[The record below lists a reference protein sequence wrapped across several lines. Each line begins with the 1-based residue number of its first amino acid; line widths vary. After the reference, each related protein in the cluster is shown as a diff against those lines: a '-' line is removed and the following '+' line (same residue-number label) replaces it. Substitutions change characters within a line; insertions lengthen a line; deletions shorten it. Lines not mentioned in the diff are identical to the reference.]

1 MRSME
6 SKRVLVIGLGSS
18 GSAAVALLRKRNA
31 RVVAVDSADT
41 EALRREA
48 GRLRAQ
54 GAEVWL
60 GARQFPAGEF
70 DFVVTSPGVPPTNP
84 ILLEAY
90 RRSVPVISELELGF
104 QESLCLHIAITGTN
118 GKTTTTE
125 LVERMLLQN
134 QIKTIAAGN
143 IGQPVSEVADKTADL
158 DFLTLEVSSFQL
170 ETIQFF
176 RPVIA
181 VLLNL
186 TPDHLDRYSGMEE
199 YIRAKARIF
208 TNQQAFDWAIIQSEA
223 LAKLKALDVQIP
235 SKIITFSVT
244 DPAADIYLDRG
255 LLISRMEGWAG
266 PLLDMDNC
274 RLRGPHNA
282 ENLMAALAV
291 GRVLRIGLSGMVESL
306 KTYEPAA
313 HRCEVVAEIDGVT
326 YINDSKATNLD
337 AVHKAL
343 LSIPTTQ
350 ENHPNVWL
358 IAGGRD
364 KGLDFHEIAPLLARK
379 VKGAFLI
386 GETREK
392 IQSAWSLFTRCTLM
406 DSLTQSVEEA
416 ARRARPGDVVL
427 LSPACAS
434 FDQFR
439 DYRHRGEVFRQ
450 AVQALQN
457 QRSAPGGAT
466 SGPTTGAGPTSD
478 PYNTNNDE
486 FNQSRASRRAREL
499 SGVRM

>member
-1 MRSME
+1 ME

-18 GSAAVALLRKRNA
+18 GVAASALLRKRGA
-31 RVVAVDSADT
+31 HVVAVDEADND
-41 EALRREA
+41 ALRREA
-48 GRLRAQ
+48 TRMRAE
-54 GAEVWL
+54 GTEVLL
-60 GARQFPAGEF
+60 GAKRAPTGEF
-70 DFVVTSPGVPPTNP
+70 DLVVTSPGVPPTSP
-84 ILLEAY
+84 ILSEMIG
-90 RRSVPVISELELGF
+90 RRVPVIGELELGY
-104 QESLCLHIAITGTN
+104 QESLCLNIAITGTN

-125 LVERMLLQN
+125 LVERLLQQN
-134 QIKTIAAGN
+134 QIKTVAAGN
-143 IGQPVSEVADKTADL
+143 IGRPVCAVADETTNL

-223 LAKLKALDVQIP
+223 LAKMQALGVSIP
-235 SKIITFSVT
+235 SKIITFSAT
-244 DPAADIYLDRG
+244 DPAADLYLDRG

-313 HRCEVVAEIDGVT
+313 HRCEVVAEVDGVI

-337 AVHKAL
+337 AVQKAL
-343 LSIPTTQ
+343 LSVPATADD
-350 ENHPNVWL
+350 HPNVWL
-358 IAGGRD
+358 IAGGKD
-364 KGLDFHEIAPLLARK
+364 KGLGFHDIGPLLSRK

-392 IQSAWSLFTRCTLM
+392 IRAAWGLFTPCTLV
-406 DSLTQSVEEA
+406 DSLTEAVEEA
-416 ARRARPGDVVL
+416 SHRASPGDVVL
-427 LSPACAS
+427 LSPACSS

-450 AVQALQN
+450 AVRNLPN
-457 QRSAPGGAT
+457 FRSAPSGRT
-466 SGPTTGAGPTSD
+466 SGPSRGPD
-478 PYNTNNDE
+478 PFIE
-486 FNQSRASRRAREL
+486 PFNPMSASGRLREL
-499 SGVRM
+499 TAARL

>member
-1 MRSME
+1 ME

-18 GSAAVALLRKRNA
+18 GSAAATLLRKRGA

-41 EALRREA
+41 EAVRWSA

-54 GAEVWL
+54 GAEVSL
-60 GARQFPAGEF
+60 GARQFPTGEF
-70 DFVVTSPGVPPTNP
+70 DFVVTSPGVPATNP
-84 ILLEAY
+84 ILSEAI
-90 RRSVPVISELELGF
+90 RRSIPVIGELELGF
-104 QESLCLHIAITGTN
+104 QESLCLNIAITGTN

-125 LVERMLLQN
+125 LVERMLQQN
-134 QIKTIAAGN
+134 QIKTTAAGN
-143 IGQPVSEVADKTADL
+143 IGRPVCDVADQTSDL

-181 VLLNL
+181 VVLNL
-186 TPDHLDRYSGMEE
+186 TPDHLDRYASMED

-223 LAKLKALDVQIP
+223 LAKFRALNVEIP
-235 SKIITFSVT
+235 SKIITFST
-244 DPAADIYLDRG
+244 ADPTADIYLDRG

-266 PLLDMDNC
+266 PLLDMDHS

-291 GRVLRIGLSGMVESL
+291 GRVLRIGLSGMVEAL
-306 KTYEPAA
+306 KTYQPAA

-337 AVHKAL
+337 AVQKAL
-343 LSIPTTQ
+343 LSIPAA
-350 ENHPNVWL
+350 EDNHPNVWL

-364 KGLDFHEIAPLLARK
+364 KGLDFHEIAPLLSRK

-392 IQSAWSLFTRCTLM
+392 IQSAWSLFTRCKLV
-406 DSLTQSVEEA
+406 DSLTQAVEHA
-416 ARRARPGDVVL
+416 AGRALPGDYVL

-439 DYRHRGEVFRQ
+439 DYKHRGEVFRQ
-450 AVQALQN
+450 AVLALQN
-457 QRSAPGGAT
+457 KGSAPGGRT
-466 SGPTTGAGPTSD
+466 NGSSTGAGPSTEPD
-478 PYNTNNDE
+478 NEDD
-486 FNQSRASRRAREL
+486 FNHRRASQPAKELIGARI
-499 SGVRM
+499 